1 MKNNENRAI
10 CSACGGK
17 CCKCS
22 PGFAVP
28 RDFLRMPIFYLGRE
42 YWQVVTH
49 YADSRN
55 WQVVM
60 PQTSGGGIYG
70 TCCFLGVLGCV
81 LEWEFRPFECRHLK
95 PVADEDGRCEARI
108 KRDDIA
114 PDWIQFQAELAEYDD
129 PELFGIFEKLRKE
142 HPWKRVVD
150 LFPDAERRII

>member
-1 MKNNENRAI
+1 MQNNENREI

-28 RDFLRMPIFYLGRE
+28 RDFLKMPMFYLKPE
-42 YWQVVTH
+42 NWQVVTH
-49 YADSRN
+49 YADSRD
-55 WQVVM
+55 WLVIM

-95 PVADEDGRCEARI
+95 PVADEIGRCEARV

-114 PDWIQFQAELAEYDD
+114 PDWIQFQAELRSVDD
-129 PELFGIFEKLRKE
+129 PGLECRIRELIRKE
-142 HPWKRVVD
+142 PWSRVVD
-150 LFPDAERRII
+150 LFPDAERRVL